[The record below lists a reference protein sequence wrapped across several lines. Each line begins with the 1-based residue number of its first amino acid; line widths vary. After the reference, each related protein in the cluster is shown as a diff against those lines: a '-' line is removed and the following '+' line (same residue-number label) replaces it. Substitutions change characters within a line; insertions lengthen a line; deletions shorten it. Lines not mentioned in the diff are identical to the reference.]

1 MNDTG
6 RIAVSITPDGRTME
20 RSEVVEYLK
29 ILSQHILAKA
39 KLENEL
45 DNLHAELA
53 EATKEEPGKQVLP
66 PEPDPP
72 LKESYP
78 LFTLIAVPFFMIA
91 MMFADFS
98 PAEKLGI
105 LAIGSGAFAFSLIRH
120 RNENRKARK
129 DWEERRAAWEKD
141 TERIRNLNSVV
152 SVQDPPEVAGLK
164 ERLGGTED
172 AYEKICD
179 SLAEQENRNILAPQ
193 YRKDMIPCILYSFF
207 LNGRANTLAEAINLF
222 HEEMYRQNQEQ
233 NQLQF
238 QQEMRM
244 HQDALMLQ
252 QNLNA
257 ARLSQQIED
266 AKNEIELQ
274 SLMDSLYT
282 VDMINL
288 LMKSMR

>member
-1 MNDTG
+1 
-6 RIAVSITPDGRTME
+6 
-20 RSEVVEYLK
+20 
-29 ILSQHILAKA
+29 
-39 KLENEL
+39 
-45 DNLHAELA
+45 
-53 EATKEEPGKQVLP
+53 
-66 PEPDPP
+66 
-72 LKESYP
+72 
-78 LFTLIAVPFFMIA
+78 
-91 MMFADFS
+91 
-98 PAEKLGI
+98 
-105 LAIGSGAFAFSLIRH
+105 
-120 RNENRKARK
+120 
-129 DWEERRAAWEKD
+129 
-141 TERIRNLNSVV
+141 
-152 SVQDPPEVAGLK
+152 
-164 ERLGGTED
+164 
-172 AYEKICD
+172 
-179 SLAEQENRNILAPQ
+179 
-193 YRKDMIPCILYSFF
+193 MIPCILYSFF